1 METTCAIAFSL
12 ASVSSKYLTYKEW
25 KQSFTVNTDLASLR
39 YIYVSTLPIRNGNS
53 KTINQSLFN
62 NSIERRKYLTYKEW
76 KHYTELFLC

>member
-53 KTINQSLFN
+53 FEPMVVLLYIVQS
-62 NSIERRKYLTYKEW
+62 KYLTYKEW
-76 KHYTELFLC
+76 KLNRKVGLSLP